1 VKVAVTGA
9 TGTIGREVVRAL
21 HERGDTPVALSR
33 DPDRAR
39 KVLGDDVE
47 AHAWREPKS
56 EPAPGE
62 AFSDADA
69 VIHLLG
75 EDVAQRWTDDAKGEI
90 RDSRVLGTRNLV
102 GALRDSGGPRLHTL
116 VSQSAT
122 GWYGARGDEPVDE
135 SEPAAD
141 DFLAHVVRDWEAEA
155 AKADDE
161 AGLRVAVART
171 GVVLSPDGGAL
182 EKMMPFFKMG
192 IGGPV
197 AGGKQY
203 VPWVHLDDV
212 VGALLFLL
220 DDERAT
226 GPANVTAPRPA
237 TNKELSKAL
246 GRAIHRPAVLPVPG
260 LAVKTLYGEM
270 ASIVTTGARVVP
282 KRLEELGYEFHH
294 PDLDE
299 ALRSATA

>member
-1 VKVAVTGA
+1 VKVVVTGA
-9 TGTIGREVVRAL
+9 TGTIGRAVVAAL
-21 HERGDTPVALSR
+21 RERGDEPVALSR

-39 KVLGDDVE
+39 SVLGEDVE
-47 AHAWREPKS
+47 AHAWPDPKS
-56 EPAPGE
+56 DPAPAE
-62 AFSDADA
+62 ALRDAGG

-75 EDVAQRWTDDAKGEI
+75 ESISQRWSDEVKREI
-90 RDSRVLGTRNLV
+90 RESRVLSTRNLV
-102 GALRDSGGPRLHTL
+102 AAMREAGPRLRTL
-116 VSQSAT
+116 VSQSAS

-141 DFLAHVVRDWEAEA
+141 DFLAQVVRDWEAEA
-155 AKADDE
+155 AKADE
-161 AGLRVAVART
+161 AGVRVVLSRT

-182 EKMMPFFKMG
+182 EKMMPFFKAG
-192 IGGPV
+192 VGGPV

-212 VGALLFLL
+212 VGGQLFLL
-220 DDERAT
+220 GEERAQ
-226 GPANVTAPRPA
+226 GPVNVTAPNPA

-246 GRAIHRPAVLPVPG
+246 GRAIHRPAIAPVPG

-282 KRLEELGYEFHH
+282 RKLEELGYEFRH
-294 PDLDE
+294 PELDE
-299 ALRSATA
+299 AVRSAVE